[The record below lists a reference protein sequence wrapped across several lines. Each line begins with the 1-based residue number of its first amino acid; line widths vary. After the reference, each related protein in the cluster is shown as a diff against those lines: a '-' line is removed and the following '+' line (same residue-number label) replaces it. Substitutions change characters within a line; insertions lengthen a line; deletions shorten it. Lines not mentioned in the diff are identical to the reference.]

1 MAKFC
6 MVFAIL
12 LHSYRCY
19 TYVKH
24 RGKIAWLEANIACR
38 DKYGGYLASF
48 NTHSEWNGVTA
59 ALKFKR
65 SHFQYLVGLRTAL
78 SQRPHV

>member
-1 MAKFC
+1 

-19 TYVKH
+19 TYVNH

-38 DKYGGYLASF
+38 NKYGGYLASF
-48 NTHSEWNGVTA
+48 NTDSEWTGVRTA
-59 ALKFKR
+59 FRFKR
-65 SHFQYLVGLRTAL
+65 SYFNFLVGLRTAY
-78 SQRPHV
+78 SRRPHM